1 VFRRR
6 LRYLLDTRILIW
18 ALIDTECLPQR
29 YVYALRS
36 KYNEIFFSAASIWEI
51 ATIHEAT
58 YWAPGFT
65 ALEIGEAAR
74 ATGFIELPVR
84 SDAAAK
90 VPTLPPIH
98 DDPFDRILIAQAMI
112 EPARFLTT
120 DEYLNNYSDI
130 VDVVK
135 RETDPL
141 FRRYGAFPATA
152 R

>member
-1 VFRRR
+1 
-6 LRYLLDTRILIW
+6 LLDTRVLIW
-18 ALIDTECLPQR
+18 ALIVTDCLPQR
-29 YVYALRS
+29 FVYALRS

-51 ATIHEAT
+51 ATIREAT

-65 ALEIGEAAR
+65 AREIAEAAR

-90 VPTLPPIH
+90 
-98 DDPFDRILIAQAMI
+98 FR
-112 EPARFLTT
+112 RFRRFTT
-120 DEYLNNYSDI
+120 TRS
-130 VDVVK
+130 DVVR
-135 RETDPL
+135 RETAPL